1 MNVYL
6 MKFYDEYY
14 QSKSIESLKE
24 FTILTFP
31 QDGTDKLFIGCVLIL
46 ITNVYRTMATAEAL
60 STIVQA
66 VKQKIGSS
74 NLLQFYLERVNGN
87 KLISKYLFKVI
98 YDEHLD
104 HYSDVLLGYLY
115 KMSFHFCDVIG
126 TGYKAKIEEYRYKQN
141 DE

>member
-14 QSKSIESLKE
+14 QSKSIESLKA

-31 QDGTDKLFIGCVLIL
+31 QDGTDKLFISCVLIL
-46 ITNVYRTMATAEAL
+46 ITNVYRTSVTAEAL
-60 STIVQA
+60 STIVQV

-74 NLLQFYLERVNGN
+74 NLLQFYLERVKGH

-104 HYSDVLLGYLY
+104 HYSDVLLDYLH
-115 KMSFHFCDVIG
+115 KVSFHFYDVIC
-126 TGYKAKIEEYRYKQN
+126 T
-141 DE
+141 

>member
-1 MNVYL
+1 MNAYL

-66 VKQKIGSS
+66 IKQKIGSS

-104 HYSDVLLGYLY
+104 HYSDVLLDYLY

-126 TGYKAKIEEYRYKQN
+126 TRYKAKIEEYRYKQN

>member
-1 MNVYL
+1 MNAYL

-66 VKQKIGSS
+66 IKQKIGSS

-104 HYSDVLLGYLY
+104 HYSDVLLDYLY
-115 KMSFHFCDVIG
+115 KMFCDVIG
-126 TGYKAKIEEYRYKQN
+126 TRYKAKIEEYRYKQN

>member
-1 MNVYL
+1 MNAYL

-66 VKQKIGSS
+66 IKQKIGSS

-104 HYSDVLLGYLY
+104 HYSDVLLDYLY
-115 KMSFHFCDVIG
+115 KMSFHFCDVIDR
-126 TGYKAKIEEYRYKQN
+126 KSVV
-141 DE
+141 